1 MLEYANLS
9 KIIRCQMLARL
20 QASPLLKSL
29 PQELI
34 QEISLF
40 CKIKKFSK
48 NEVLFYEND
57 EVETIFYI
65 LEGSVKFYKVDRF
78 DNEIFLYKLSK
89 NCLIFDLSKLCDE
102 FILQCFANAEFL
114 EDSTILAIEAKKF
127 KALMKNNQNLM
138 RRVMRESFL
147 MIQQMQCIIS
157 RDIVFDGTAKVAH
170 MIDNDLKDFNSL
182 KKHEIAYMLHMQ
194 PETLSRILKKLTRIG
209 VITMQNNQVLIQ
221 NEKEL
226 RDIYN

>member
-1 MLEYANLS
+1 MLEE
-9 KIIRCQMLARL
+9 L
-20 QASPLLKSL
+20 QDSPLLKSL

-34 QEISLF
+34 EEILSF
-40 CKIKKFSK
+40 CKIKRFVKD
-48 NEVLFYEND
+48 EVLFYEND
-57 EVETIFYI
+57 EVKNIYYI
-65 LEGSVKFYKVDRF
+65 LQGSVKFYKVDRF

-89 NCLIFDLSKLCDE
+89 NSLIFDLSKLCE
-102 FILQCFANAEFL
+102 EYILQCFANAEFL
-114 EDSTILAIEAKKF
+114 EDSKILAIEAKKF
-127 KALMKNNQNLM
+127 KALMKTNQNLM
-138 RRVMRESFL
+138 RRIMKESFL

-209 VITMQNNQVLIQ
+209 VIVMQNNQVFIQ
-221 NEKEL
+221 KPEEL
-226 RDIYN
+226 REIYN